1 MPLAIQAG
9 TSHVALALLVRQGA
23 FLALLAA
30 LGAGP
35 AALLARRFDLAVR
48 VALAPA
54 LGLCVGVCVTT
65 ALIGLAPVHSTWWVV
80 PVLAAGSLAFAA
92 ARWRRGGVTIG
103 SFGLREAAQLVI
115 VLVLAA
121 GPIDYTLHQHDSVGP
136 SAYLVRDVVGYTA
149 EVDASQHLS
158 LPDAARLNGR
168 RLANLD
174 EEFWASYAAGFQNMD
189 ATLLEASN
197 NDLLGLHGT
206 DTISSDMLVLILVGA
221 LGAFAAV
228 RVVLGSRS
236 WVAALAGVLYGGPF
250 YMQLFFDGSQAAISG
265 TAMVLP
271 FALVGWEAIRGER
284 RIDLVI
290 LALIAGSLLAL
301 YPLFVPGF
309 VGASGL
315 VLLWLAVRAWRADR
329 LAAAL
334 RAGAWRV
341 ALVVAFAA
349 AFASVAFARDLRYW
363 QAILNHTQNL
373 PVLDYQ
379 FAVQILPPWLLQT
392 GEFSNLPNFITVGGL
407 DSLLRGA
414 LIPLALLAVV
424 GFGVARRRVGLALVG
439 FVVVAAGLAYY
450 AYSSNNGCQYCIDRN
465 LLPVEP
471 AAIVLVTVG
480 VGALLAAASRQL
492 RTLGVAAALLVF
504 VPTALAAHTEHDR
517 FTQYNYFLEPGVR
530 ALVAALPAHPGPIE
544 LEGFNEDVSGPI
556 EYAAV
561 YALLAERGLTVSA
574 SFEGNDF
581 QADAYLTDPHRPGP
595 EFHPAYRY
603 VLTRLGAVTTG
614 RQVIARAGGVALE
627 RRTSPLDV
635 TPFQGLAL
643 PLQRLDPLGDAW
655 IAPYVSILSFYVVG
669 DSPAHVPVF
678 ARLAIR
684 SDVGLRLSIGVRTAL
699 RHGTLTACVPAV
711 GPAPIRRAILGI
723 DTETSLNGP
732 AEVPGEPYGPPIPD
746 QQIQLTAMR
755 AVTGHCTP

>member
-9 TSHVALALLVRQGA
+9 TSHVALALLVRQAA
-23 FLALLAA
+23 FLLLLAA

-54 LGLCVGVCVTT
+54 LGLCVGVCLTT

-80 PVLAAGSLAFAA
+80 AVAALGSVGFAL
-92 ARWRRGGVTIG
+92 RLWRRGRVQIG
-103 SFGLREAAQLVI
+103 RFGLREVAQIAV
-115 VLVLAA
+115 VLALA
-121 GPIDYTLHQHDSVGP
+121 AAPIDYTLHQHASVGP

-149 EVDASQHLS
+149 EVDSSQHLS

-168 RLANLD
+168 ELPNVND
-174 EEFWASYAAGFQNMD
+174 QFWATYAAGFQNMD
-189 ATLLEASN
+189 ATLLEGSA
-197 NDLLGLHGT
+197 NDMLGLHGT
-206 DTISSDMLVLILVGA
+206 DTISSYMLVLILVGA

-236 WVAALAGVLYGGPF
+236 WVAALAGALYGGPF
-250 YMQLFFDGSQAAISG
+250 YMQLFFDGSQAAIAG

-284 RIDLVI
+284 RTDLVI

-309 VGASGL
+309 AGAGGL
-315 VLLWLAVRAWRADR
+315 VLLWLAARAYRAER
-329 LAAAL
+329 LRDAL
-334 RAGAWRV
+334 RRGAWRI
-341 ALVVAFAA
+341 ALVVVLAA

-373 PVLDYQ
+373 PALNYQ

-392 GEFSNLPNFITVGGL
+392 GEFLNLPNFITIGGL
-407 DSLLRGA
+407 DSASRGA
-414 LIPLALLAVV
+414 VIPLALLAVV
-424 GFGVARRRVGLALVG
+424 AFGVVRRRAGLALVG
-439 FVVVAAGLAYY
+439 FVIVAAGLAYY
-450 AYSSNNGCQYCIDRN
+450 AYSSNHGCQYCIDRN

-492 RTLGVAAALLVF
+492 RLLGVVAALLVF
-504 VPTALAAHTEHDR
+504 VPAALAARTEHKH
-517 FTQYNYFLEPGVR
+517 FTQYNYFLEPAAR
-530 ALVAALPAHPGPIE
+530 ALVAALPANPGPIE
-544 LEGFNEDVSGPI
+544 LEGFNENISGPI

-574 SFEGNDF
+574 PFEGDDF
-581 QADAYLTDPHRPGP
+581 QADAYLTDPRPPGP
-595 EFHPAYRY
+595 EFHPDYRY
-603 VLTRLGAVTTG
+603 VLTRLGAVASG
-614 RQVIARAGGVALE
+614 RRVIARAGGLALE
-627 RRTSPLDV
+627 RRTAPLDV

-643 PLQRLDPLGDAW
+643 PLQRLDPGGIAW
-655 IAPYVSILSFYVVG
+655 IDPTVSILSFYVVG
-669 DSPAHVPVF
+669 GSGHEPVF
-678 ARLAIR
+678 ARVAIR
-684 SDVGLRLSIGVRTAL
+684 SDVGLRLSVGVTTAL
-699 RHGTLTACVPAV
+699 RHGTITACVPAI
-711 GPAPIRRAILGI
+711 GAPPIRRAILGI
-723 DTETSLNGP
+723 DTDTSLNTP
-732 AEVPGEPYGPPIPD
+732 AKVPGEPYGPPLPHE
-746 QQIQLTAMR
+746 QIQLTGMR
-755 AVTGHCTP
+755 AVSGHCTP